1 MESGVVCQF
10 WMERECHAVLWQD
23 PDHLISESRHHLGII
38 AQLYESWCSNED
50 AGELPIEPNSLYLGL
65 E

>member
-1 MESGVVCQF
+1 
-10 WMERECHAVLWQD
+10 MERECHAVLSQD